1 MIGLMFFL
9 GHIIL
14 FVVIIF
20 CTRFIKSGIKRC
32 ISIILVFF
40 IIHFALFFENFL
52 EIFVTPIYCKLHN
65 NEPITV
71 YTTPQ
76 EWRETSTKDII
87 INKISDNESVIAP
100 YNYNFNYND
109 RMSFN
114 NEKYE
119 LFAVSMIDPRY
130 ALYSSENKR
139 EIFNKIEMVYYDVKK
154 DVLIIGKSRYL
165 VYYKSF
171 LAPHNYIKE
180 CENSVFDDLDKALS
194 NYQ

>member
-20 CTRFIKSGIKRC
+20 CTRFIKPGIKRC
-32 ISIILVFF
+32 ISIIVAFF

-65 NEPITV
+65 NDPITV
-71 YTTPQ
+71 YATPQ
-76 EWRETSTKDII
+76 EWREKLTKDII
-87 INKISDNESVIAP
+87 INKISDNESMIAP

-119 LFAVSMIDPRY
+119 LFAVSTIDPRY

-171 LAPHNYIKE
+171 LAPHNYIEE

>member
-32 ISIILVFF
+32 ISIIAAFF
-40 IIHFALFFENFL
+40 IIHFVLFFENFL

-71 YTTPQ
+71 YATPQ
-76 EWRETSTKDII
+76 EWREKSTKDII

-114 NEKYE
+114 NEKNE

-154 DVLIIGKSRYL
+154 DILIIGKSRYL

>member
-1 MIGLMFFL
+1 MEVIIYLFGY
-9 GHIIL
+9 IIL
-14 FVVIIF
+14 FCIIIAYTKRIKHRKKKYIVTAIIF
-20 CTRFIKSGIKRC
+20 
-32 ISIILVFF
+32 LV
-40 IIHFALFFENFL
+40 IHFTLFFDHFL

-87 INKISDNESVIAP
+87 INKISDNKSVIAP

-109 RMSFN
+109 SMSFN

-171 LAPHNYIKE
+171 LSPHNYIEE
-180 CENSVFDDLDKALS
+180 CENSGFDDLDKALS

>member
-1 MIGLMFFL
+1 MEVFVYLFGY
-9 GHIIL
+9 IIL
-14 FVVIIF
+14 FCIIAAYTKRIKPRKKKYIMTIVIF
-20 CTRFIKSGIKRC
+20 LTSHF
-32 ISIILVFF
+32 ILVFE
-40 IIHFALFFENFL
+40 HFL
-52 EIFVTPIYCKLHN
+52 EIFVTPIYCKLHS

-71 YTTPQ
+71 YATPQ
-76 EWRETSTKDII
+76 EWREKSTKDII

-109 RMSFN
+109 MMSFN

-171 LAPHNYIKE
+171 LAPHNYIEE
-180 CENSVFDDLDKALS
+180 CENRVFDDLDKALS